1 MGNQS
6 KATQCSQRPVAPS
19 PPKEPQSLATSISEG
34 LAVLL
39 VESSGGSSSPK
50 GTHWRCEPAFLELLG
65 LRRADV
71 EEHVRAW
78 WGNKELWLNM
88 LVTEIGKGV
97 GARLELDYVL
107 GASWA
112 DDVDSWSRA
121 AYSQAVEEMSSKPS
135 RGIMSTKAA
144 KFVREVL
151 VKFTPGSSESFVI
164 PPAAKAPCQKC
175 QRLYLVCARLSSG
188 RCGSCCSV
196 VAADDSSSASDTPP
210 AEDIDWRSL
219 PPADIHG
226 ELQWKKASGMK
237 WCHGNSGGVTLLR
250 LPSGVACIKKFC
262 PMELMAT
269 RLSESLG
276 VRTARLRVLVPG
288 CPEKRPACTALSS
301 FRDWDDSSQ
310 ARKAARAPILS
321 VMEFADGCVMMGLP
335 AHQLLCGKD
344 AFSDLPGLWHAL
356 GRLAAFDILIN
367 NFDRLPLVWSND
379 GNLGNVMLGSRGGA
393 VVGIDQAVHP
403 INHVEGLE
411 NYKERVRKL
420 VIALRGESDA
430 CLKGVQEA
438 VFNNTAATLGQTELA
453 AVRAGALEFLRN
465 AAALSDLDGVLDEVC
480 GAVFRESAFKDDP
493 AASSA
498 REVCEATMILD
509 ELPASV
515 KRAREM
521 ISQVL
526 CTVKEALS
534 DSV

>member
-1 MGNQS
+1 
-6 KATQCSQRPVAPS
+6 
-19 PPKEPQSLATSISEG
+19 
-34 LAVLL
+34 
-39 VESSGGSSSPK
+39 
-50 GTHWRCEPAFLELLG
+50 
-65 LRRADV
+65 
-71 EEHVRAW
+71 
-78 WGNKELWLNM
+78 
-88 LVTEIGKGV
+88 
-97 GARLELDYVL
+97 
-107 GASWA
+107 
-112 DDVDSWSRA
+112 
-121 AYSQAVEEMSSKPS
+121 
-135 RGIMSTKAA
+135 
-144 KFVREVL
+144 
-151 VKFTPGSSESFVI
+151 
-164 PPAAKAPCQKC
+164 
-175 QRLYLVCARLSSG
+175 
-188 RCGSCCSV
+188 
-196 VAADDSSSASDTPP
+196 
-210 AEDIDWRSL
+210 
-219 PPADIHG
+219 
-226 ELQWKKASGMK
+226 
-237 WCHGNSGGVTLLR
+237 
-250 LPSGVACIKKFC
+250 
-262 PMELMAT
+262 
-269 RLSESLG
+269 
-276 VRTARLRVLVPG
+276 
-288 CPEKRPACTALSS
+288 
-301 FRDWDDSSQ
+301 
-310 ARKAARAPILS
+310 
-321 VMEFADGCVMMGLP
+321 MEFADGCVMMGLP

-344 AFSDLPGLWHAL
+344 AFSDLPRLWHAL

-430 CLKGVQEA
+430 CLKGVQDA

-480 GAVFRESAFKDDP
+480 GAVFREMAFKDDP

-526 CTVKEALS
+526 CTVRKALS